1 MKTAILFDMDGTLLD
16 TLADL
21 HQAVN
26 HALTHCGYPE
36 RTLEEVCR
44 FVGNGAGQLI
54 RLAVPEGGDREA
66 VMAEFQRYYAAHCNC
81 LTKPYDG
88 IPEALAILGRTYPL
102 AIVSNKPDIA
112 AKALANIYFPGIFA
126 LGESSRCLRKPAAD
140 MVLVAMEELGVE
152 RCVYVGDSDVDIR
165 TAENAHVP
173 CLSVTWGFRGM
184 EELTQ
189 AGATH
194 FCHRPEDLPA
204 AIDKILQEP

>member
-36 RTLEEVCR
+36 RTLEEICR
-44 FVGNGAGQLI
+44 FLGNGAGQLI
-54 RLAVPEGGDREA
+54 RLSVPEGGDREA
-66 VMAEFQRYYAAHCNC
+66 VMAEFQRYYAVNCNR
-81 LTKPYDG
+81 LTRPYDG
-88 IPEALAILGRTYPL
+88 IPEALAILGEKYPL
-102 AIVSNKPDIA
+102 AIVSNKPDTA

-165 TAENAHVP
+165 TAENAQVP
-173 CLSVTWGFRGM
+173 CLSVTWGFRGQD
-184 EELTQ
+184 ELVE

-194 FCHRPEDLPA
+194 FCHDPAQLPA
-204 AIDKILQEP
+204 AVEALVQQM